1 RADTGAPQ
9 EAEPPSCPPPQLLP
23 PTNCCMS
30 GCPSC
35 VWIGYMEE
43 LLRRH
48 RDGGERALAAL
59 DEHVQDENIRAILKL
74 EIRLRMKKD

>member
-1 RADTGAPQ
+1 
-9 EAEPPSCPPPQLLP
+9 PPSCPPPQLLP
-23 PTNCCMS
+23 PTNCCMR

-35 VWIGYMEE
+35 VWIGYVEE
-43 LLRRH
+43 LLRQH

-59 DEHVQDENIRAILKL
+59 DEHVQDENIRAVLKL